1 MQNKLNLLYID
12 ETKTI
17 VDAIKQL
24 NKNGTKFLAVIGKR
38 HKYLGSLT
46 DADIRRYYLKGLT
59 ATTPVSKVC
68 NKKSKFIYFKRL
80 TDLKVKQ
87 IFKNNAIDALP
98 ILNKDKT
105 IKNIILRKNY
115 LNQRN
120 KKIDFSCLLLA
131 GGLGKRLLPLTSK
144 TPKPLI
150 SFEDVPYLINLI
162 NKLIYYNVNT
172 IYISVYYKKER
183 IINLIK
189 KEFYQEFKRKK
200 IIFLIE
206 KKPLGT
212 AGCLKLLTKE
222 IKNLLIINSDII
234 FNFDLNILLKFHYRM
249 KNFLTVAC
257 QQIETKIPFGV
268 IKNNKFQI
276 KKINEKPSFNY
287 LINSGIYLTNSKIKN
302 FLNRGIQSLDMPD
315 LINKLIHKKEKVG
328 LFPLKEN
335 IIDFGTQENL
345 EIAKKDFKKYFYG

>member
-1 MQNKLNLLYID
+1 MQNKINLLYIND
-12 ETKTI
+12 TKTI
-17 VDAIKQL
+17 VDAIKKL
-24 NKNGTKFLAVIGKR
+24 NKSGAKFIAVVGKR
-38 HKYLGSLT
+38 KRYLGSLT

-59 ATTPVSKVC
+59 ATTSVSKVC
-68 NKKSKFIYFKRL
+68 NKKSKFIYFNKL
-80 TDLKVKQ
+80 TDLKIRQ
-87 IFKNNAIDALP
+87 IFKNSVIDALP
-98 ILNKDKT
+98 ILNQDKT
-105 IKNIILRKNY
+105 LKDIILRKNY
-115 LNQRN
+115 LNEKN
-120 KKIDFSCLLLA
+120 KKINFSSLILA

-162 NKLIYYNVNT
+162 NKLIYYSVDK

-183 IINLIK
+183 IIKLIE
-189 KEFYQEFKRKK
+189 KEFYQEFKSQK
-200 IIFLIE
+200 IIFLVE

-212 AGCLKLLTKE
+212 AGCLKLLKKD

-234 FNFDLNILLKFHYRM
+234 FNFDLNILLKFHYKM
-249 KNFLTVAC
+249 KNFLTVSC

-287 LINSGIYLTNSKIKN
+287 LINSGIYLTSSKIKK
-302 FLNRGIQSLDMPD
+302 FLNKSIQSIDMPD
-315 LINKLIHKKEKVG
+315 LINKLIYRKEKVG

-335 IIDFGTQENL
+335 IIDYGTQDNL
-345 EIAKKDFKKYFYG
+345 KIAKKDFKKYFYG

>member
-1 MQNKLNLLYID
+1 MQNKINLLHIN
-12 ETKTI
+12 ETQTI
-17 VDAIKQL
+17 VDAIKKL
-24 NKNGTKFLAVIGKR
+24 NKSGEKFLAVIGKNER
-38 HKYLGSLT
+38 YVGSLT

-59 ATTPVSKVC
+59 ATTFVSKVC
-68 NKKSKFIYFKRL
+68 NKKSKFIYFKKL
-80 TDLKVKQ
+80 TDLRVKQ
-87 IFKNNAIDALP
+87 IFKNSVIDALP

-105 IKNIILRKNY
+105 IKDIILRKSYVNEK
-115 LNQRN
+115 N
-120 KKIDFSCLLLA
+120 KKIDFSCLILA

-172 IYISVYYKKER
+172 IYISVFYKKER
-183 IINLIK
+183 IIKLIK
-189 KEFYQEFKRKK
+189 KEFFQEFKSKK

-212 AGCLKLLTKE
+212 AGCLKLLKKD
-222 IKNLLIINSDII
+222 IKNLLIINSDVI
-234 FNFDLNILLKFHYRM
+234 FNFDLNILLKFHYKM

-276 KKINEKPSFNY
+276 KKIHEKPTFNY
-287 LINSGIYLTNSKIKN
+287 LISSGIYLTNSKVKN
-302 FLNRGIQSLDMPD
+302 FLNKNIQNFDMPD
-315 LINKLIHKKEKVG
+315 LINKLIFKKEKVR

-335 IIDFGTQENL
+335 IIDYGTQENL
-345 EIAKKDFKKYFYG
+345 KIAKKDFKKYFYG